1 MGQTPRSQPVTVTL
15 VSEGWTSSQERC
27 KSLCHV
33 SEKPL
38 DKQILGES
46 MEVSDWAQS
55 ANVVTTDG
63 QQPAGSRS
71 SGLERTNAYTQF
83 ELCRDIQLVALSQTL
98 LIKRLS
104 AGATFSLS
112 FLVDFLVSHSVFW
125 FGMLDIHVIF
135 WHLENQSEQII
146 KCL

>member
-1 MGQTPRSQPVTVTL
+1 MGQPPRSQPVTVTL
-15 VSEGWTSSQERC
+15 VSEGWTYFQERC

-46 MEVSDWAQS
+46 VEVSDWAQS

-83 ELCRDIQLVALSQTL
+83 ELCRDIQLFALPQTL

-104 AGATFSLS
+104 AGTTFSLS

-125 FGMLDIHVIF
+125 FGMLNIHVIF
-135 WHLENQSEQII
+135 WHLANQSE
-146 KCL
+146 